1 MARRV
6 GTARVEALLEAQ
18 AREIA
23 WGGSTSFKGH
33 KDVVETLSA
42 VGTVGSPTKT
52 LTAADSG
59 MTLFCDISSNSVVIQ
74 LPTPEA
80 GLNYKIILSTASDG
94 EGTYDLLI
102 HTGSSSID
110 MGGNIL
116 IAGAIVEITSGTS
129 AIHIDSS
136 QGGGNLATVGDYLIF
151 DCDGTDWY
159 VQGSVRNTGAGAI
172 ADAFDGITPQ
182 A

>member
-1 MARRV
+1 MGKRI
-6 GTARVEALLEAQ
+6 GLARVEAMIEAL
-18 AREIA
+18 AREIS

-33 KDVVETLSA
+33 KAATETLST
-42 VGTVGSPTKT
+42 VGTVSSPTKT

-59 MTLFCDISSNSVVIQ
+59 LTMFCDISTVTVVIQ

-80 GLNYKIILSTASDG
+80 GLNYKVILSTASDD
-94 EGTYDLLI
+94 EDSFDLLI

-110 MGGNIL
+110 IGGNIL
-116 IAGAIVEITSGTS
+116 IAGAIVEISNATS

-136 QGGGNLATVGDYLIF
+136 SGEATVGDYLTF

-159 VQGSVRNTGAGAI
+159 VQGSVRNSGAGAI
-172 ADAFDGITPQ
+172 SNAFDGITPQ

>member
-1 MARRV
+1 MGKRI
-6 GTARVEALLEAQ
+6 GLARVEAMIEAL
-18 AREIA
+18 AREIS

-33 KDVVETLSA
+33 KAVVETLSA
-42 VGTVGSPTKT
+42 VGTVAAPTKT

-74 LPTPEA
+74 LPTPAA
-80 GLNYKIILSTASDG
+80 GLHYKIILSTASDN

-102 HTGSSSID
+102 HTGSDSVD
-110 MGGNIL
+110 MGGNIM
-116 IAGAIVEITSGTS
+116 INGAVVEITNATS

-136 QGGGNLATVGDYLIF
+136 EGAATVGDYLIF

-159 VQGSVRNTGAGAI
+159 VQGSITTPSAGAI
-172 ADAFDGITPQ
+172 HDNFNGISPT
-182 A
+182 

>member
-6 GTARVEALLEAQ
+6 GTARIEALLEAQ

-33 KDVVETLSA
+33 KAAVETLSA
-42 VGTVGSPTKT
+42 VGTVGAPTKT
-52 LTAADSG
+52 LTAAESG
-59 MTLFCDISSNSVVIQ
+59 MTLFCDISANSVVIQ

-80 GLNYKIILSTASDG
+80 GLHYKVILSTASDN
-94 EGTYDLLI
+94 EGSFDLLI

-110 MGGNIL
+110 IGGNIL
-116 IAGAIVEITSGTS
+116 IAGAIVEISNATS

-136 QGGGNLATVGDYLIF
+136 SGQATVGDYLTF

-159 VQGSVRNTGAGAI
+159 VQGSVRNSGAGAI
-172 ADAFDGITPQ
+172 SNAFDGITPQ

>member
-1 MARRV
+1 MGKRI
-6 GTARVEALLEAQ
+6 GLARVEAMIEAL
-18 AREIA
+18 AREIS

-33 KDVVETLSA
+33 KAATETLST
-42 VGTVGSPTKT
+42 VGTVAAPTKT

-59 MTLFCDISSNSVVIQ
+59 MTLFCDISTVSIVIQ

-80 GLNYKIILSTASDG
+80 GLHYKVILSTASDN
-94 EGTYDLLI
+94 EANFDLLI
-102 HTGSSSID
+102 HTGSNSID
-110 MGGNIL
+110 IGGNIMVN
-116 IAGAIVEITSGTS
+116 GAVVEITNATS
-129 AIHIDSS
+129 ALAIDSS
-136 QGGGNLATVGDYLIF
+136 DGAATVGDYLIF